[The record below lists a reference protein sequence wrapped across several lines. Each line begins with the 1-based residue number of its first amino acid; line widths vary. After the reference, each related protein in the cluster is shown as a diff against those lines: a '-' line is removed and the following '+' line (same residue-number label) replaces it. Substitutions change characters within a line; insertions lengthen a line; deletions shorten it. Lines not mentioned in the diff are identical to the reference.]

1 MTCSAKISMVPMIG
15 LAILL
20 LLVAGCGP
28 SQEEMMAKDKLEQA
42 RVVYRQAKADPN
54 VTGTAQVPLIDAEKD
69 LQAAENTSD
78 YKKMAHLAYLAKV
91 KSQTAMVVAEGKV
104 ADREFEQLQKE
115 SNNVILKNKE
125 NEIKNKERQIKSKEQ
140 EVRNKEQESAEKG
153 RSLEMARVEIEKARN
168 ETEQAKN
175 ETEQVKAQ
183 NAQLIKELSELNGKQ
198 TDRGIVL
205 TLGDVLFATGKAD
218 LSLSANASIDKL
230 AQFLLNHPNRNLSIE
245 GHTDNVGS
253 DSYNDALSER
263 RAESVKRALVD
274 KGVGTERITT
284 KGLGKRSPV
293 ASNATAQ
300 GRQLNRRVEVVVLN
314 EEVKSES
321 Q

>member
-15 LAILL
+15 LAIPL

-69 LQAAENTSD
+69 LHAAENTSD
-78 YKKMAHLAYLAKV
+78 YKKMTHLAYLAKV

-115 SNNVILKNKE
+115 SNNIILKNKE
-125 NEIKNKERQIKSKEQ
+125 NEIKSKERQIKSKEQ
-140 EVRNKEQESAEKG
+140 EVRNKEQESAEKE